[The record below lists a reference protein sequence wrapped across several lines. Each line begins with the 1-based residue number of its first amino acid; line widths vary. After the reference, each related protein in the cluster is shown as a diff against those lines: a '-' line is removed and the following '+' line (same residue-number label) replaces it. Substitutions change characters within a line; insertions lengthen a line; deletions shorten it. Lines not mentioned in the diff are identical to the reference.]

1 MERTAIFHRPIDQFA
16 YLINSDTLHIRL
28 QTKKNDVSSVQ
39 LIFGDPYINVDG
51 KWQYQTLHMSLAG
64 NDQLFDYWHVYVKP
78 PHKRIRYGFHLKSEQ
93 EEITYTEKG
102 FFESVPLDCS
112 YYFSFP
118 YLHENGLFNPPA
130 WVKQTIWYQIFPE
143 RFANGNP
150 ENDPNLALA
159 WGSEEPKVDN
169 FFGGDLEGVL
179 EHLDYLE
186 DLGITGIYFTPVFK
200 APSNHKYDTIDYF
213 EIDPHFGTKDTLK
226 QLIHACHK
234 RNIRVMLDAVF
245 NHSGYYFPPFQDV
258 LMHGEHSRYKDWFHS
273 NSFPL
278 QGGERPNYETFGFV
292 ESMPKLNTTNPEV
305 KQYLLDVAT
314 YWIKEFN
321 IDGWRL
327 DVANE
332 VDHPFW
338 REFRQTVKQIKP
350 DLYILG
356 EIWHD
361 SISWLR
367 GDQFDAV
374 MNYPF
379 TINALKLLASETMN
393 AQQFVEEMTSV
404 YHNYPTLVF
413 QSTFNLIGSHDIPRV
428 LTECRDDIA
437 KSKLLH
443 AILLTFPGSPCIYY
457 GDEIGLTGGMDPGC
471 RKCMIWEESEQN
483 LNLRSEIKQLIS
495 LRKQEPLLA
504 NDGQFEFIQSLD
516 NKALVAYRIFNEQQA
531 IYIFIN
537 PTNQEQTFTLPCENE
552 RVIITNLLSDK
563 KNHSDEYD
571 TFRIAPYDY
580 QIVKVE
586 KLY

>member
-39 LIFGDPYINVDG
+39 LIYGDPYINNNG
-51 KWQYQTLHMSLAG
+51 EWQYHTSNMSLSG
-64 NDQLFDYWHVYVKP
+64 KDQLFDYWHVYVKP
-78 PHKRIRYGFHLKSEQ
+78 PHKRVRYGFKLNSEH
-93 EEITYTEKG
+93 EEIIYTEKG
-102 FFESVPLDCS
+102 FFDWTPLDCS

-118 YLHENGLFNPPA
+118 YLHENGLFRSPE
-130 WVKQTIWYQIFPE
+130 WVKRTIWYQIFPE

-150 ENDPNLALA
+150 KNDPELALP
-159 WGSEEPKVDN
+159 WGSEEPKVGN
-169 FFGGDLEGVL
+169 FFGGDFEGVL

-200 APSNHKYDTIDYF
+200 AYSNHKYDTIDYF
-213 EIDPHFGTKDTLK
+213 DIDPHFGTKDTLK
-226 QLIHACHK
+226 QLVNACHD

-258 LMHGEHSRYKDWFHS
+258 LTHGEHSRYKDWFHPS
-273 NSFPL
+273 SFPL
-278 QGGERPNYETFGFV
+278 QGGVRPNYETFGFV
-292 ESMPKLNTTNPEV
+292 ESMPKLNTANPEV

-314 YWIKEFN
+314 YWIKEFD

-338 REFRQTVKQIKP
+338 REFRQTVKKIKP

-379 TINALKLLASETMN
+379 TINALKLLASQTTS
-393 AQQFVEEMTSV
+393 AQQFMEEMTYV
-404 YHNYPTLVF
+404 YHNYSTLVF
-413 QSTFNLIGSHDIPRV
+413 QSTFNLIGSHDTPRV
-428 LTECRDDIA
+428 LTECRDNVA
-437 KSKLLH
+437 KARLLH

-471 RKCMIWEESEQN
+471 RKCMVWEESKQN
-483 LNLRSEIKQLIS
+483 LELRGEIQQLIS
-495 LRKQEPLLA
+495 LRKREPLLS
-504 NDGQFEFIQSLD
+504 NDGHFEFIQSL
-516 NKALVAYRIFNEQQA
+516 NNEYLVAYRLFNEQQSV
-531 IYIFIN
+531 YVFIN
-537 PTNQEQTFTLPCENE
+537 PTDQEQTFTLPFESSNL
-552 RVIITNLLSDK
+552 IITNLLTNNIELSD
-563 KNHSDEYD
+563 NHVTY
-571 TFRIAPYDY
+571 RISPYHY
-580 QIVKVE
+580 LIIKVTNG
-586 KLY
+586 L